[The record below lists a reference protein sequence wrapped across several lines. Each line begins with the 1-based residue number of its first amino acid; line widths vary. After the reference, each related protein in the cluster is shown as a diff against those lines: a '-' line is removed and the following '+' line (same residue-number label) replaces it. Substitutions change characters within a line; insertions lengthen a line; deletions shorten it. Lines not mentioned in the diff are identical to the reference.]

1 MFDKMA
7 DDLAKKLA
15 AGMKAMDE
23 GDFKKAYSTYKKLC
37 AENPDN
43 AECWFYKAECGNYA
57 SGMGEAKVKDEEIIE
72 AYNKALELDP
82 QSDYYEAY
90 GHFCISIYK
99 YDEAEKAFCEAAE
112 ADESRASALYSQFA
126 VEYLDTVM
134 GQYGEILENAPEQ
147 GDKFKKKAIE
157 YMLKALDI
165 TPEEAKKLL

>member
-1 MFDKMA
+1 MA
-7 DDLAKKLA
+7 DDLEKKLA

-82 QSDYYEAY
+82 QCDFFEAY
-90 GHFCISIYK
+90 GHFCISINK
-99 YDEAEKAFCEAAE
+99 YDEAERAFCEAAE
-112 ADESRASALYSQFA
+112 ADESRASGLYSEFA
-126 VEYLDTVM
+126 TEYLDAVM
-134 GQYGEILENAPEQ
+134 GQYGELLEGDPHAA
-147 GDKFKKKAIE
+147 DKFKKKALE
-157 YMLKALDI
+157 YMLKALEI
-165 TPEEAKKLL
+165 TPEEAKALL